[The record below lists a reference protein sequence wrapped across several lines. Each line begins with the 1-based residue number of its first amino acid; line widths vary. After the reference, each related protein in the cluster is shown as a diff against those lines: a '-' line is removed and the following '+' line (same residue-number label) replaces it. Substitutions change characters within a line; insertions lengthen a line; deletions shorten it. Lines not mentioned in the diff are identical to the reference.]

1 MYDYFFGQW
10 GTFTGISNIGATIYN
25 GYHTYINKNGNV
37 FQEQPGSYQDGTAPV
52 NMKIKSSWINL
63 AGLQGLERAY
73 YAYLIANY
81 ASPHLLNVSIAYDY
95 NPGSVQ
101 NLTIRPTN
109 YTPNYGQDP
118 VYGSTTPYGGSGTL
132 EQFRIF
138 LNKQK
143 CQSFQITIQEQ
154 FDATYNTTPGAG
166 LTISGLNLTIGTKL
180 GHTKLPASQSV
191 S

>member
-1 MYDYFFGQW
+1 MTKSLHCFPVTIGCINTKSIVLMPNGLMFESDKGRWLLARDLSTNYIGAPVEEFNNAKTLSSLTIPGTNQVRFTLDNGITLMYDYFFGQW

-95 NPGSVQ
+95 NPGSV
-101 NLTIRPTN
+101 P
-109 YTPNYGQDP
+109 
-118 VYGSTTPYGGSGTL
+118 S
-132 EQFRIF
+132 
-138 LNKQK
+138 
-143 CQSFQITIQEQ
+143 
-154 FDATYNTTPGAG
+154 
-166 LTISGLNLTIGTKL
+166 
-180 GHTKLPASQSV
+180 
-191 S
+191 